1 MFEKKTSTT
10 DTTEGSSNVFR
21 PVKGSAKVVIGNG
34 VKIKGE
40 ITDADEVQIDG
51 SADVTMNTENL
62 MIGGSGDLKGT
73 ITSHNADVW
82 GKLEGEV
89 KVGGTLT
96 IQEQGSVSGSI
107 EYENLQI
114 KLGGKIKGDVK
125 VSEKIKNIDDIKNIN
140 KEKSFSFFLWGITV
154 ANNTPEI
161 VACTPD
167 SCVKNHK
174 ISPNNKYGIYFLT
187 LNLFKNIKQINVN
200 NNKERYLTLKSPV

>member
-1 MFEKKTSTT
+1 MFEKKIPTKDQTNTAEDSF
-10 DTTEGSSNVFR
+10 NVLR
-21 PVKGSAKVVIGNG
+21 PAKGSAKVIIGNG

-51 SADVTMNTENL
+51 NADVTMNTDNL
-62 MIGGSGDLKGT
+62 IIGGTGDLKGT

-82 GKLEGEV
+82 GKLDGEV

-125 VSEKIKNIDDIKNIN
+125 VSEKIKKIDNFKNIN
-140 KEKSFSFFLWGITV
+140 KEESFKEESLD
-154 ANNTPEI
+154 N
-161 VACTPD
+161 
-167 SCVKNHK
+167 KNK
-174 ISPNNKYGIYFLT
+174 
-187 LNLFKNIKQINVN
+187 
-200 NNKERYLTLKSPV
+200 

>member
-1 MFEKKTSTT
+1 MFEKNKDKEPDILLTRTL
-10 DTTEGSSNVFR
+10 DPFR
-21 PVKGSAKVVIGNG
+21 PAKGSAKVVIGNG

-51 SADVTMNTENL
+51 NADVTMNTDNL
-62 MIGGSGDLKGT
+62 VIGGTGDLKGT

-82 GKLEGEV
+82 GKLDGEV

-125 VSEKIKNIDDIKNIN
+125 VSEKIKKIDDIKNIN
-140 KEKSFSFFLWGITV
+140 KEETFKEESLV
-154 ANNTPEI
+154 N
-161 VACTPD
+161 
-167 SCVKNHK
+167 KNK
-174 ISPNNKYGIYFLT
+174 
-187 LNLFKNIKQINVN
+187 
-200 NNKERYLTLKSPV
+200 

>member
-1 MFEKKTSTT
+1 MSMTKLNFKLISIKGRTNMFEKKSSTT
-10 DTTEGSSNVFR
+10 DQTNTTEDSFNVFR
-21 PVKGSAKVVIGNG
+21 PTKGSAKVVIGNG
-34 VKIKGE
+34 VKLTGE

-51 SADVTMNTENL
+51 SADVTMNTDNL
-62 MIGGSGDLKGT
+62 MIGGTGDLKGT

-82 GKLEGEV
+82 GKLDGEV

-140 KEKSFSFFLWGITV
+140 KEKSLPLQSSLDNK
-154 ANNTPEI
+154 NN
-161 VACTPD
+161 
-167 SCVKNHK
+167 
-174 ISPNNKYGIYFLT
+174 
-187 LNLFKNIKQINVN
+187 
-200 NNKERYLTLKSPV
+200 

>member
-1 MFEKKTSTT
+1 MFEKKSSTT
-10 DTTEGSSNVFR
+10 DEINTTEDVLR
-21 PVKGSAKVVIGNG
+21 PKKGSAKVVIGNG

-51 SADVTMNTENL
+51 SADVTMNTDNL
-62 MIGGSGDLKGT
+62 MIGGTGDLKGT

-82 GKLEGEV
+82 GKLDGEV

-140 KEKSFSFFLWGITV
+140 KEKSLPLQSSLDNK
-154 ANNTPEI
+154 NN
-161 VACTPD
+161 
-167 SCVKNHK
+167 
-174 ISPNNKYGIYFLT
+174 
-187 LNLFKNIKQINVN
+187 
-200 NNKERYLTLKSPV
+200 

>member
-1 MFEKKTSTT
+1 MFEKKSSTKDIDQT
-10 DTTEGSSNVFR
+10 NTTEDAFGVLR
-21 PVKGSAKVVIGNG
+21 PKKGSAKVVIGNG

-51 SADVTMNTENL
+51 SADVTMNTDNL
-62 MIGGSGDLKGT
+62 MIGGTGDLKGT

-82 GKLEGEV
+82 GKLDGEV

-125 VSEKIKNIDDIKNIN
+125 VAEKIKKIEDIKNIKKEESLPLQSSLDN
-140 KEKSFSFFLWGITV
+140 K
-154 ANNTPEI
+154 NN
-161 VACTPD
+161 
-167 SCVKNHK
+167 
-174 ISPNNKYGIYFLT
+174 
-187 LNLFKNIKQINVN
+187 
-200 NNKERYLTLKSPV
+200 